1 MRLGATFFRRK
12 ELVEPA
18 VDLAKEM
25 DCIEAAIFRVICVFK
40 SVFMMMIWIFPRF
53 IPFLQKRDF
62 SPDLEMN
69 ISRVSKF
76 KKRSRKTT
84 ISTSSRPKQA
94 LLLVSLLLV
103 LFAVVRDRE

>member
-40 SVFMMMIWIFPRF
+40 SVFMMMIWIFPRLSLF
-53 IPFLQKRDF
+53 VCFPKRGEEIF
-62 SPDLEMN
+62 EMSP
-69 ISRVSKF
+69 V
-76 KKRSRKTT
+76 
-84 ISTSSRPKQA
+84 
-94 LLLVSLLLV
+94 
-103 LFAVVRDRE
+103 